1 MWNMVKELDTLRRDM
16 DRMFDSVGIPSTRRT
31 AFLPGR
37 AARQYPLI
45 NLYEDQEN
53 LYLEALMPGAE
64 PKTLDVSLVEDALTI
79 SGEKPR
85 LPSGHRGVSED
96 AYHRNERAAG
106 RFVRTI
112 SLPLKVNDQR
122 IKADYQHGVLW
133 VTLPKAESEK
143 PKRIN
148 VEIAA

>member
-1 MWNMVKELDTLRRDM
+1 MWNVVQELDTLRRDM
-16 DRMFDSVGIPSTRRT
+16 DRMFDSVGIPSTWRT

-45 NLYEDQEN
+45 NLREDTEN
-53 LYLEALMPGAE
+53 VYLEALMPGAD
-64 PKTLDVSLVEDALTI
+64 PKTLDISLIENALTI
-79 SGEKPR
+79 SGDKPR
-85 LPSGHRGVSED
+85 LPSVNRSVGED

-112 SLPLKVNDQR
+112 TLPVKVADQK
-122 IKADYQHGVLW
+122 ITADYRHGVLW